1 MSRRTPGRWAL
12 RGHQIRADEGRG
24 QHIADYRTNVADGIL
39 LAAAPE
45 LFEMVLTAISFAE
58 ACGGSEAQAW
68 DLKER
73 LAKLGLVRFG
83 LDEHGRESERAE
95 LADTN
100 PDVTI
105 P

>member
-1 MSRRTPGRWAL
+1 MSRRTPGRWVL
-12 RGHQIRADEGRG
+12 RGHQIRADEGLG
-24 QHIADYRTNVADGIL
+24 KHVADYRTNAVDGIL

-45 LFEMVLTAISFAE
+45 LLEMVLTAISCGE
-58 ACGGSEAQAW
+58 ACGGNEGLARG
-68 DLKER
+68 LKER
-73 LAKLGLVRFG
+73 LAQLGLVRLG
-83 LDEHGRESERAE
+83 RDEHGYESEKTE